1 MIKLV
6 VVGKCKEK
14 ALTSL
19 VEEYVK
25 RLRPYTKLSL
35 IEVNDEQAPQSNS
48 EAQNEIVKQIEGE
61 RILSKINDQ
70 DYMILLDLKGIELSS
85 EAFSDKLE
93 NIRSYH
99 STNITFVIGGSLGL
113 SEAVIKRANF
123 RFKLSDLTFTHQ
135 MVRVLIL
142 EQIYRSYKIIH
153 HEPYHK

>member
-48 EAQNEIVKQIEGE
+48 DAQNEIVKQIEGE